1 MHVQAKLTDDIENRN
16 VSGSMHA
23 DLLELSSEDVNR
35 IEKSLHCLQEK
46 LAAIHGIPIS
56 KQSAFRQNILS
67 GVDAAATSRRSRTT
81 R

>member
-1 MHVQAKLTDDIENRN
+1 MHLQVKLTDVIENRN
-16 VSGSMHA
+16 VSGSMHV
-23 DLLELSSEDVNR
+23 DLLELSSEDVDR
-35 IEKSLHCLQEK
+35 LEKSLHCLQEL
-46 LAAIHGIPIS
+46 LAAIYGIPIS